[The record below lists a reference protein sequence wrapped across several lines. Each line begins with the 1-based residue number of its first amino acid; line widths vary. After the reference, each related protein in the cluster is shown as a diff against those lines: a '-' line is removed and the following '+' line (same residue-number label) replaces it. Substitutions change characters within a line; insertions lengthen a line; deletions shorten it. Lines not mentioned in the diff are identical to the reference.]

1 MRRSTG
7 IVLAI
12 GIVFGAF
19 VFYSLMRV
27 EPVEVLH
34 SRLVRDGSQ
43 VYVAG
48 EIRDSGESAVGM
60 VKLELHYF
68 SRDGRPLGQDTLD
81 LGNLEPKQ
89 SKQFH
94 GPERSLAGVQ
104 DYSIYINHE
113 RNPYGN

>member
-12 GIVFGAF
+12 GLLFGAF

-34 SRLVRDGSQ
+34 SRLVRDGGQ

-48 EIRDSGESAVGM
+48 EVRDSGDRAVGM

-68 SRDGRPLGQDTLD
+68 GQDGRALGQDTLD

-89 SKQFH
+89 SKQFQ
-94 GPERSLAGVQ
+94 GPARTLAGVQ